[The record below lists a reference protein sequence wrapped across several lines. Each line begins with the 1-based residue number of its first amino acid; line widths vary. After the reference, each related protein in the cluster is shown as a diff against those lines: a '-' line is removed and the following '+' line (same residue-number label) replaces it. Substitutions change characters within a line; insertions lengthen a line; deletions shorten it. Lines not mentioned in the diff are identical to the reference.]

1 MFFTPLYRHHGNNL
15 QRNSHSCF
23 AISHSPFAIHTRTHF
38 VARERAALIIWGA
51 ARTTYNKA
59 APTMPI

>member
-23 AISHSPFAIHTRTHF
+23 AISHSRFSIHTR
-38 VARERAALIIWGA
+38 AALRR
-51 ARTTYNKA
+51 ARAGRTDNLGRC
-59 APTMPI
+59 